1 MSVSSLTHRKR
12 NSSARFRTFPRSCL
26 TSVLIGNIPQKASK
40 KLVRRV
46 SERFRTFPLPHARLC
61 TSCSICSWLSGR
73 VPKPKGR
80 CGMREYTV
88 SVSRAAISAA
98 ERQRRL
104 AKVYKLLIA
113 LARKRRAVSQDEISR
128 AASKM
133 DGAQSATG

>member
-1 MSVSSLTHRKR
+1 
-12 NSSARFRTFPRSCL
+12 
-26 TSVLIGNIPQKASK
+26 
-40 KLVRRV
+40 
-46 SERFRTFPLPHARLC
+46 
-61 TSCSICSWLSGR
+61 
-73 VPKPKGR
+73 
-80 CGMREYTV
+80 MREYTV

-133 DGAQSATG
+133 DGAQSAID